1 MTTILLV
8 DDDADFR
15 TVLDQELTDQ
25 GYQVIGAPNGV
36 WGFQTVLDM
45 DVDVVLLDWNMP
57 HRSGLETLR
66 LIRTVK
72 PDAKVIVVTAL
83 MDDASRNAARQL
95 GVSEIIFKPI
105 SIKGLLAAIQRALGG
120 GSA

>member
-25 GYQVIGAPNGV
+25 GYRVIDAPNGV
-36 WGFQTVLDM
+36 WGFQTILDRA
-45 DVDVVLLDWNMP
+45 VDLVLLDWNMP

-66 LIRTVK
+66 LIRTVQ

-95 GVSEIIFKPI
+95 GISEVIFKPI
-105 SIKGLLAAIQRALGG
+105 SIKDLLAAVQRALGEG
-120 GSA
+120 PA

>member
-95 GVSEIIFKPI
+95 GISEVIFKPI
-105 SIKGLLAAIQRALGG
+105 SIKDLLAAVQRALGEG
-120 GSA
+120 PA